1 MWTKEL
7 EDDPDRG
14 FLLDGIVNGF
24 QLILV
29 DATLQP
35 AEMNNYKSVTDSA
48 VRDQVEK
55 TLLEEIREG
64 NYVVTDTKPTIVSA
78 LGAIRSLILMRCA

>member
-24 QLILV
+24 QLIPA

-35 AEMNNYKSVTDSA
+35 AEMNNYKSATDST
-48 VRDQVEK
+48 VRDQVEQ

-64 NYVVTDTKPTIVSA
+64 NYVVTDTKLLLSVLWGLS
-78 LGAIRSLILMRCA
+78 RSLILIRCA